1 MRSLGDHGPVDDAEL
16 VDQPLAPRGEALTQL
31 DRHWGEL
38 LQELRVVQT
47 GVQVLTGFLLTLP
60 FQPRFEVAPPWQ
72 VAVYL
77 VAVGLA
83 VLATALFAA
92 PVSTHRAIFRRRAR
106 AQLVEVGHRCAV
118 AGLACLAGA
127 LVAVVLLVVS
137 VLLGGS
143 AGIVAGGAAAVVFTG
158 LWVVLPVRLRLTAP
172 GRSGSAP
179 TPPGTG
185 RGAAPRG

>member
-1 MRSLGDHGPVDDAEL
+1 MDDA
-16 VDQPLAPRGEALTQL
+16 DLAPRGEALTQL
-31 DRHWGEL
+31 DRHWAEL

-47 GVQVLTGFLLTLP
+47 GIQVLTGFLLTLP
-60 FQPRFEVAPPWQ
+60 FQPRFEAAPTWQ

-92 PVSTHRAIFRRRAR
+92 PVSTHRALFRRRAR
-106 AQLVEVGHRCAV
+106 AELVQVGHRCAV

-137 VLLGGS
+137 VLLGGG
-143 AGIVAGGAAAVVFTG
+143 AGLVAGGVAAVVFAG
-158 LWVVLPVRLRLTAP
+158 LWLVLPWWLRLSAP
-172 GRSGSAP
+172 GRSASAP
-179 TPPGTG
+179 SPPGSG
-185 RGAAPRG
+185 RGGAPLG

>member
-1 MRSLGDHGPVDDAEL
+1 ME
-16 VDQPLAPRGEALTQL
+16 DQPVASQVEPRSPALTQL

-60 FQPRFEVAPPWQ
+60 FQARFEAAPTWQ
-72 VAVYL
+72 VSVYL

-92 PVSTHRAIFRRRAR
+92 PVSAHRALFRRRAR
-106 AQLVEVGHRCAV
+106 AELVEVGHRCAV

-137 VLLGGS
+137 VLLGPV
-143 AGIVAGGAAAVVFTG
+143 AGLVAGGVAAVVFAG
-158 LWVVLPVRLRLTAP
+158 LWLALPLRLRLSAP
-172 GRSGSAP
+172 GRSGSG
-179 TPPGTG
+179 PPPRGAG
-185 RGAAPRG
+185 RGAAPPG